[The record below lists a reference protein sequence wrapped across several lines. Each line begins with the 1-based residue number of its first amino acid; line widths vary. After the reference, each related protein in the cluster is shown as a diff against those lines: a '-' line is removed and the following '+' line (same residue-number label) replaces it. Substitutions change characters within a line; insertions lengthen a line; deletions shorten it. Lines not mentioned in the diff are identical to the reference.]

1 MTGHRTNIVRRFPRE
16 RVAKLFSQLGSDNK
30 QEAETARNGIDAVL
44 HQFGKAWPD
53 LIELLLSADFDDS
66 TGNFVNKDGR
76 RAAIRAGVA
85 HDIIALGSRD
95 PDERA
100 NARRKLADLLERHR
114 KGWNDLV
121 NALCGTSH
129 EAWACDPPAADPI
142 RVNPLELVKH
152 LLEEYVALQ
161 PYQYVAVALWALHTH
176 TFYSFMMTPRLVLR
190 SPVAD
195 CGKST
200 LFSVLERLTARPRKF
215 DAITTAA
222 LYRLIDRTHPT
233 LLIDEAD
240 NLGLG
245 LQPNGKLR
253 AVFNSGHRNG
263 GRLAISEGDSERE
276 FSTFSPLALALPEMR
291 GLPRTLDSR
300 SITIT
305 MERSQRQLR
314 RFDANHPDSALDAAY
329 EQILLWRR
337 EVQLDSDPEMP
348 AGIRNR
354 FADNWRP
361 LISIADSLG
370 WGTQAREAM
379 VIFAREFQDADV
391 KILLLS
397 DIRKVFNAH
406 SVDRLP
412 SKTLLDALNVLDADW
427 NEFRGVRGEQQP
439 HKVKDSEL
447 ASILREFGIR
457 SRTIWPLNR
466 TAESSSAKG
475 YQRAQFEDAW
485 RVYCAEDGT
494 TAQAS
499 NIRSLRR
506 GGDGTA

>member
-1 MTGHRTNIVRRFPRE
+1 LAPNIH
-16 RVAKLFSQLGSDNK
+16 
-30 QEAETARNGIDAVL
+30 EAEAARGRIDSL
-44 HQFGKAWPD
+44 LQQFGKTWAD
-53 LIELLLSADFDDS
+53 LIQLLSGGRLADLS
-66 TGNFVNKDGR
+66 G
-76 RAAIRAGVA
+76 
-85 HDIIALGSRD
+85 DIAALGSNN

-114 KGWNDLV
+114 KNWDDLV
-121 NALCGTSH
+121 DALCSGSF
-129 EAWACDPPAADPI
+129 AGMSSSAAEDTP
-142 RVNPLELVKH
+142 RANPLELVKH

-161 PYQYVAVALWALHTH
+161 PHQYVAVALWALHTH

-215 DAITTAA
+215 DAITPAA

-263 GRLAISEGDSERE
+263 GRLAISEGHSERE
-276 FSTFSPLALALPEMR
+276 FSTFSPLALALAEMR

-329 EQILLWRR
+329 ELILLWRR
-337 EVQLDSDPEMP
+337 EIQLDSDPEMP

-379 VIFAREFQDADV
+379 IHFAREYQDADV

-397 DIRKVFNAH
+397 DIRTVFNGHA
-406 SVDRLP
+406 VDRLP
-412 SKTLLDALNVLDADW
+412 TKTLLGELFALDADW
-427 NEFRGVRGEQQP
+427 HEFRGVRGEQQP
-439 HKVKDSEL
+439 HKLKDSEL
-447 ASILREFGIR
+447 AAMLREFRIR
-457 SRTIWPLNR
+457 PHNIWPPNR
-466 TAESSSAKG
+466 TADSKSVKG
-475 YQRAQFEDAW
+475 YRRAQFEDAW

-494 TAQAS
+494 GQ
-499 NIRSLRR
+499 
-506 GGDGTA
+506 